1 MPEGRAFPYKYL
13 PRRGVALGV
22 TFGAPI
28 RVDALKSAII
38 PAAHGT
44 RAYAHDGLANAHELT
59 LGEPMQE
66 ITSLATA
73 RGGWMGDTLAKLD
86 FDATFAKWTDLHVK
100 AALSR
105 IAAIGGDL
113 RQARELPPYMAPKEA
128 DEVAATLARETAR
141 IRSAVTAVLHHEV
154 EALGRR
160 VLARTSA
167 S

>member
-1 MPEGRAFPYKYL
+1 MPEGRAFPHKYL
-13 PRRGVALGV
+13 PRRGVELGI

-28 RVDALKSAII
+28 SVDALKAAII
-38 PAAHGT
+38 PAARGKRT
-44 RAYAHDGLANAHELT
+44 YAHDGLANAHELT

-86 FDATFAKWTDLHVK
+86 FDATFEKWTDLHVK

-113 RQARELPPYMAPKEA
+113 RQAGELPPYMAPKA

-154 EALGRR
+154 EALARR
-160 VLARTSA
+160 VLARTGTS
-167 S
+167 